1 MFMAYVITGVG
12 NLGMTLVYSMIR
24 WPSLLQTL
32 QDYYMVYTT
41 SLSSG
46 TVWLCIV
53 VLAVIALLPDLLIRV
68 HRDTTNRIA
77 ESTNRRRKFLWYL
90 FYPFSFCKRVHSES
104 SVPLQQPLSA
114 HSTRK
119 FIRDH
124 VADND
129 SPVIKVR
136 SVSTTRL

>member
-77 ESTNRRRKFLWYL
+77 ESTNRRE
-90 FYPFSFCKRVHSES
+90 SEVVVEDEFES
-104 SVPLQQPLSA
+104 PDKPLSSQERVLFGTLVFFMYAIFIVAVSLTA
-114 HSTRK
+114 HY
-119 FIRDH
+119 
-124 VADND
+124 NQ
-129 SPVIKVR
+129 
-136 SVSTTRL
+136 

>member
-90 FYPFSFCKRVHSES
+90 FYPFSFCKRKL
-104 SVPLQQPLSA
+104 PANKL
-114 HSTRK
+114 
-119 FIRDH
+119 
-124 VADND
+124 
-129 SPVIKVR
+129 
-136 SVSTTRL
+136 SVSFTKRSGTLTLSQVELAEDF

>member
-77 ESTNRRRKFLWYL
+77 ESTNRR
-90 FYPFSFCKRVHSES
+90 VHSES